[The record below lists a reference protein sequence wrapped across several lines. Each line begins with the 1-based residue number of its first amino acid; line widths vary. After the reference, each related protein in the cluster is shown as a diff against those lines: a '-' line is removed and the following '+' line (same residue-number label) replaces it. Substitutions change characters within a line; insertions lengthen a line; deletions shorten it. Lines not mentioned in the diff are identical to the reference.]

1 LSVFAH
7 IQIGVKDLA
16 RMCAFYDS
24 VLAHFDLLR
33 AVELSHVGPAGVY
46 WQRPGERWPQFVIGA
61 PVNGQAPSCGNG
73 SQVSFLAASRSVVD
87 AAWAT
92 ALAHG
97 GADQGAPGPRP
108 RYAPDFY
115 AAYCLDPEGHKL
127 CFVHTVVATPVHEP
141 FTPDSWTPAS

>member
-1 LSVFAH
+1 MYAH

-16 RMCAFYDS
+16 GMCAFYDA
-24 VLAHFDLLR
+24 VLAHFGLRR
-33 AVELSHVGPAGVY
+33 AVDPANAGPAGVY
-46 WQRPGERWPQFVIGA
+46 WQHPGRRWPQFVIGR
-61 PVNGQAPSCGNG
+61 PFDGEAPSAGNG
-73 SQVSFLAASRSVVD
+73 SQVSFLAASRAVVD
-87 AAWAT
+87 AAWKA

-97 GADQGAPGPRP
+97 ATDRGAPGLRP

-141 FTPDSWTPAS
+141 VTPGSSTPAS